1 MLRTETVSPKTFD
14 LLTRLMKDTTFNHFI
29 LVGGTSLSLQLGHRI
44 SIDLDLFC
52 SVAFD
57 EQKLTEYLRSEYQFE
72 LDFIDKE
79 TIKGEIEGIK
89 IDCIAH
95 KYPWLKNPIEINGIR
110 LASYEDLA
118 AMKLNAIVGN
128 GTRIKDFIDISYISG
143 KITLNQMLNAYQ
155 TKYTSNAVMVLKAI
169 AYFDDINFEEP
180 IFMLDKRNF
189 DWKKIK
195 KHLHLMIKY
204 PDKIFDNIAD

>member
-1 MLRTETVSPKTFD
+1 MLYTQTVAPKTLELLSQLMHDTAFD
-14 LLTRLMKDTTFNHFI
+14 RFL

-52 SVAFD
+52 NETFD
-57 EQKLTEYLRSEYQFE
+57 EQKLAEYLRREYQFE

-79 TIKGEIEGIK
+79 TVKGEINGVK

-110 LASYEDLA
+110 LAGYEDLA

-128 GTRIKDFIDISYISG
+128 GTRIKDYIDIAYISG
-143 KITLNQMLNAYQ
+143 KITLNEMLTAYQ
-155 TKYTSNAVMVLKAI
+155 TKYRSNGVMVLKAI
-169 AYFDDINFEEP
+169 AYFEDINFDEP
-180 IFMLDKRNF
+180 ISMLDATNF
-189 DWKKIK
+189 DWKKIR
-195 KHLHLMIKY
+195 KHLLLMIKY
-204 PDKIFDNIAD
+204 PDKIFDKIE